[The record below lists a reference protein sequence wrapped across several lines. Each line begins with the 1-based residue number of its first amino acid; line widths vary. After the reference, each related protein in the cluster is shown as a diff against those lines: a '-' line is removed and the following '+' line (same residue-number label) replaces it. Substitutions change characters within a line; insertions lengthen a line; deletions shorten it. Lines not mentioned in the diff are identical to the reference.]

1 VRIGLLAIGGWLV
14 AAALAVGI
22 SWSAISVVRDSVG
35 ASQPVATALPAPSE
49 ASTPAPG
56 PSSTR
61 PTAAPTVGALVVKA
75 GQGGTVTAQCANGR
89 PHISAVP
96 RQGFRAEFDDS
107 GAEVQF
113 RSSDH
118 RTEMKV
124 SCSGLTATVQV
135 EEHSGSG
142 GGGGGGGG
150 GDDNGGDNHG
160 GGSGGSGGG
169 SGRSGGGGG

>member
-1 VRIGLLAIGGWLV
+1 MGLLAISGWLV

-22 SWSAISVVRDSVG
+22 SWSAINVVRDSVG
-35 ASQPVATALPAPSE
+35 AGQPVATALPAPSE

-61 PTAAPTVGALVVKA
+61 PTAAPTAGALAVRT
-75 GQGGTVTAQCANGR
+75 GQGGTVTAQCVNGR
-89 PHISAVP
+89 PRVISAVP
-96 RQGFRAEFDDS
+96 RQGFGVESDDS
-107 GAEVQF
+107 GQEVQF

-124 SCSGLTATVQV
+124 SCAGRTATVQL
-135 EEHSGSG
+135 EEHASG

-150 GDDNGGDNHG
+150 GR
-160 GGSGGSGGG
+160 GGG
-169 SGRSGGGGG
+169 SGRGGGNN